1 MKKLITLILLSAASS
16 AFAASPYIAA
26 SAGYLIDAEEEF
38 FAVRIGSNIAVVD
51 GLTHSI
57 EGEIGYIGESEGGLS
72 LDLVPVMGNYRI
84 TSQPAANNFSFYA
97 GAGLGVSR
105 LKLSGWVEDDDWS
118 FTAQAFA
125 GVEYKVTPALSL
137 NLGAR
142 YIWLDDVSL
151 GGVSIDLGDDVAI
164 EAGIRFRF

>member
-1 MKKLITLILLSAASS
+1 MKKLITLILLAAASS
-16 AFAASPYIAA
+16 AFAASPYVGA

-38 FAVRIGSNIAVVD
+38 FAVRIGSDIAQVK

-57 EGEIGYIGESEGGLS
+57 EGEIGYVGDSEGGLS

-84 TSQPAANNFSFYA
+84 STQPAANNVSFYA
-97 GAGLGVSR
+97 GAGLGISR
-105 LKLSGWVEDDDWS
+105 VKLSGWLNDDDWA
-118 FTAQAFA
+118 FTVQGFA

-142 YIWLDDVSL
+142 YIWLDDVSI
-151 GGVSIDLGDDVAI
+151 GGASIDLGDD
-164 EAGIRFRF
+164 